1 MQRCDVV
8 IAGGGPAGSSC
19 AWKLRQGGLD
29 VTILDRAR
37 FPRDKVCAGWI
48 TPPVI
53 SGLALDMDDYR
64 RGRTFQPLTA
74 FVTGII
80 GSRSTV
86 RTEYGRAVS
95 YGIRRCEFD
104 HYLLERSGVK
114 CLLGTAITTLRRHGR
129 DWVVNDTIVT
139 PLLIGAG
146 GHFCPVA
153 RMLNGSMRCSTAPVV
168 VAQEV
173 EFALDRNERQAWAT
187 EPECPELYFSRDM
200 NGYGW
205 CVCKGGYLNVG
216 FGQLETR
223 GLRQATSGFIAF
235 LEACGRV
242 PRNRG
247 WNWRGH
253 AYALNDGLARRVVS
267 DGVLLVGDAAGL
279 AYRQSGEGIRPAVE
293 SGLLAA
299 STILQADGRYTVKRL
314 AGYERR
320 LRHRFPPNGSLEQ
333 FLPAALRTA
342 LAARLLRVPAFVR
355 HVVLDRWFLH
365 DGERPLAA

>member
-19 AWKLRQGGLD
+19 AWKLRQSGLD
-29 VTILDRAR
+29 VMIVDRAH

-53 SGLALDMDDYR
+53 SGLSLDMDEYR

-104 HYLLERSGVK
+104 DYLLERSGAR
-114 CLLGTAITTLRRHGR
+114 CLLGTAITTLRRHGC

-139 PLLIGAG
+139 PLLVGAG

-153 RMLNGSMRCSTAPVV
+153 RWLNGSMSRSTAPVV
-168 VAQEV
+168 VAHEV
-173 EFALDRNERQAWAT
+173 EFALDGHERQAFVT

-205 CVCKGGYLNVG
+205 CVRKGDYLNVG
-216 FGQLETR
+216 FGQLDTR
-223 GLRQATSGFIAF
+223 ALRPATGRFIAF

-253 AYALNDGLARRVVS
+253 AYALNDGSARRVVS
-267 DGVLLVGDAAGL
+267 DGVLLIGDAAGL

-299 STILQADGRYTVKRL
+299 SAILQADGRYPVERL
-314 AGYERR
+314 ADYERR
-320 LRHRFPPNGSLEQ
+320 LRCRFPPSGSLER

-342 LAARLLRVPAFVR
+342 FAAGLLRVPAFVR

-365 DGERPLAA
+365 DGERALAA